1 VSNAFSLQ
9 SAAALLPDVR
19 EHAAEFVQLRADL
32 ATLTTALRDAEPT
45 PLGGVAD
52 KKALEARMY
61 EHLTWFAEQ
70 GLEVKGWAPLTLD
83 FPAVIDGQPMLL
95 CWLENE
101 DRIGWWHS
109 AEHGFAGRRP
119 LGAV

>member
-1 VSNAFSLQ
+1 MSDGFTLE
-9 SAAALLPDVR
+9 SAAALLPEVQ
-19 EHAAEFVQLRADL
+19 EHATAFVQLRADL
-32 ATLTTALRDAEPT
+32 AELTSSLRDDEPT
-45 PLGGVAD
+45 PLGGLAD

-61 EHLTWFAEQ
+61 EHLTWFAGQ

-83 FPAVIDGQPMLL
+83 FPAVVEGRPVLL

-119 LGAV
+119 LADV

>member
-1 VSNAFSLQ
+1 MSEPFTVA
-9 SAAALLPDVR
+9 SAGALLADVR
-19 EHAAEFVQLRADL
+19 EHAEEFVRLRADL
-32 ATLTTALRDAEPT
+32 AELTTALRDDEPT
-45 PLGGVAD
+45 SLGGVAD

-61 EHLTWFAEQ
+61 EHLTWFATQ

-83 FPAVIDGQPMLL
+83 FPAVVEGRATLL

-101 DRIGWWHS
+101 DRLGWWHS

-119 LGAV
+119 LTEL

>member
-1 VSNAFSLQ
+1 VSEVYTIE
-9 SAAALLPDVR
+9 SAIALLPQVR
-19 EHAAEFVQLRADL
+19 EHAAEFITLRADL
-32 ATLTTALRDAEPT
+32 AELTTALRDDEPT
-45 PLGGVAD
+45 ALGGLAD

-83 FPAVIDGQPMLL
+83 FPALVDGRHVLL

-101 DRIGWWHS
+101 QTIGWWHS
-109 AEHGFAGRRP
+109 AEHGFAGRRR
-119 LGAV
+119 LG